1 MYLYFASM
9 YVCVRMSLEL
19 ELEAVMSCHVVLR
32 IEPGFSG
39 IEAKALDH

>member
-19 ELEAVMSCHVVLR
+19 ELEAVMSCHV
-32 IEPGFSG
+32 G
-39 IEAKALDH
+39 A